1 MKHAVSLLIVF
12 LLLTPP
18 AFAGWSKT
26 RWAPVRAGLEYS
38 TFKVPVDDL
47 GFATLHVFRIDPK
60 YFSLRIL
67 QAPSQQKLGS
77 SVDELAKQSPAV
89 LAVNGG
95 FFSEEHRSIGL
106 LISEGKVLNKL
117 HNTSWWSIFTVSKTN
132 QARIISP
139 RFYAENSNQIDFAV
153 QAGPRLV
160 INGEIPEF
168 RDRYADRTAL
178 GIAPDGKIL
187 LLVTEGSG
195 LLLQQL
201 AEVFVQD
208 ERRGGLGCLDA
219 MALDG
224 GSSTQLYSNL
234 SHNKLHITSA
244 ATITNAVAVFPR

>member
-1 MKHAVSLLIVF
+1 MKKLLLIF
-12 LLLTPP
+12 LLFTTP
-18 AFAGWSKT
+18 ASTSWSKT
-26 RWAPVRAGLEYS
+26 HWLPIRAGLEYS
-38 TFKVPVDDL
+38 SFKVPVDDL
-47 GFATLHVFRIDPK
+47 GFATLHVFRIDPQ
-60 YFSLRIL
+60 YFALRIL
-67 QAPSQQKLGS
+67 QAPSQQKLGA
-77 SVDELAKQSPAV
+77 SVDELAKSSAAV

-106 LISEGKVLNKL
+106 LISQGKVLNKL
-117 HNTSWWSIFTVSKTN
+117 HNTSWWSIFAISKTN

-139 RFYAENSNQIDFAV
+139 RFYAENASQLDFAV

-224 GSSTQLYSNL
+224 GSSTQLFSNL
-234 SHNKLHITSA
+234 ANLKLHISSA
-244 ATITNAVAVFPR
+244 ATITNAVAVFPK